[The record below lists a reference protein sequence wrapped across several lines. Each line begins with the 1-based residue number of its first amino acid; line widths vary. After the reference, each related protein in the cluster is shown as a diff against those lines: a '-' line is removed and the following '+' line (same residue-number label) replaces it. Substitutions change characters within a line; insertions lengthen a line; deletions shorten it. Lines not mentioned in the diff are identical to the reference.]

1 MTNEPTTRGSEQ
13 ASAGG
18 SPATGTGH
26 RGSDVLLAFLS
37 TLIVIGTLTGCAST
51 RSAPRA
57 RPGYTE
63 RGLASWYGPGFHG
76 RQAANGEIYDMNELT
91 AAHRTL
97 PFDTVVEVR
106 NRDNG
111 RRVVVRI
118 NDRGPFVKGRII
130 DLSYV
135 AAQQLDMIGP
145 GVAPVEIR
153 VVRKAPGA
161 DTVTS
166 FWVQAGAF
174 RDPSEAQQ
182 FYRQMKKR
190 FEDVRLTS
198 DGAWHR
204 VRLGPFPERKRAES
218 TREELQRIGIDAFVV
233 RM

>member
-1 MTNEPTTRGSEQ
+1 MPNEPRTQGSQ
-13 ASAGG
+13 QVSAGA
-18 SPATGTGH
+18 SPAIATGRRST
-26 RGSDVLLAFLS
+26 DVLLALLS

-51 RSAPRA
+51 RSATRA
-57 RPGYTE
+57 QPGYTE

-97 PFDTVVEVR
+97 PFDTEVEVR

-111 RRVVVRI
+111 RRVKVRI

-161 DTVTS
+161 GTDTS

-182 FYRQMKKR
+182 LYRRMKKR
-190 FEDVRLTS
+190 FDDVRLTS

-218 TREELQRIGIDAFVV
+218 TRKELLRIGIDAFVV
-233 RM
+233 RL